1 MRFSIFDLR
10 FMIFGMMAAIVFSS
24 EVKAQT
30 VVVDSVSHERI
41 LVGPVERSAFQDSSW
56 YKDNYVLYKP
66 HPELIR
72 RIDSL
77 CIDDSVLIVLG
88 SWCSDSHMWV
98 PMFLSITDSTM
109 MARKISFITVPRSKD
124 WREQLTPGL
133 SIEKVP
139 TFIFYHGG
147 KEIGRIVEEPKGDI
161 GESIVEILE
170 GKSAEEM
177 H

>member
-1 MRFSIFDLR
+1 MKFSIFDLR
-10 FMIFGMMAAIVFSS
+10 FTIFCMMAVVVFSN

-30 VVVDSVSHERI
+30 VAVDSVSHERI

-56 YKDNYVLYKP
+56 YRDNYSLYKP
-66 HPELIR
+66 QPELIR
-72 RIDSL
+72 QIDSL
-77 CIDDSVLIVLG
+77 CTDDSILIVLG

-109 MARKISFITVPRSKD
+109 LAKRIGFIATPRSSG

-133 SIEKVP
+133 DIEKVP
-139 TFIFYHGG
+139 TFIFYHDG

-161 GESIVEILE
+161 GNCIVEILE
-170 GKSAEEM
+170 GKSTEDV